1 MAQKEW
7 DMQSLSEVFLQSVR
21 SYGIKEVS
29 MEQYEAVCKK
39 IIRFSSEKGF
49 RTYYQGLRADYDAW
63 IDEKIRNQS
72 ICYEYGRFQ
81 HRVIRMLESLA
92 ETGQTD
98 FSSCFHSPR
107 EYVVSVQSGKL
118 IEKALDYH
126 SLKGESRAEMS
137 TVMRHFFKYAE
148 DKAEMDDV
156 KVTDD
161 LLMDFFTEELP
172 KTNTGSMGRSLRAIK
187 YLSVYLKNNGN
198 SGLVLDFTQLNARSS
213 HIRMIP
219 PYSQD
224 EISRAVSSI
233 DTTTP
238 EGLRDYAI
246 MLLAFDT
253 GLRSVDIRKLC
264 LKDIN
269 WKKGLLYLRQSKTGA
284 PLILPLGGK
293 VMNAI
298 ADYILTGRPE
308 CSYDEIFLTVK
319 GPARPMN
326 KRHCTFTS
334 LCDKYFR
341 AANVDK
347 IPGRSFH
354 SLRRSF
360 ATELSEAG
368 VPLET
373 ISQMLGHKS
382 IEEDKPYLSYN
393 REQIAFCAI
402 GFDEIPITN
411 GIYAGGARNDNQ

>member
-1 MAQKEW
+1 MIQKEW
-7 DMQSLSEVFLQSVR
+7 DMQSLSDALLQSVR
-21 SYGIKEVS
+21 RYGIKEVS
-29 MEQYEAVCKK
+29 MGQYEAVCKK
-39 IIRFSSEKGF
+39 IVHFSSEHGF
-49 RTYYQGLRADYDAW
+49 STYYPGLKTDFDAF
-63 IDEKIRNQS
+63 IDAKVNDKS

-81 HRVIRMLESLA
+81 HRVIRMMVSLA
-92 ETGQTD
+92 ETGETD
-98 FSSCFHSPR
+98 FSGCFNPPGK
-107 EYVVSVQSGKL
+107 YVVSGQSKEL
-118 IEKALDYH
+118 IEKVLDYH
-126 SLKGESRAEMS
+126 SLRSESRTEMS
-137 TVMRHFFKYAE
+137 IVMRHFFKFAE
-148 DKAEMDDV
+148 DKTGTDKAD
-156 KVTDD
+156 VTDD
-161 LLMDFFTEELP
+161 LLMDFFTKELP
-172 KTNTGSMGRSLRAIK
+172 KTNKGSMGRSLRAIK

-198 SGLVLDFTQLNARSS
+198 TDLLLDFTQLNARG
-213 HIRMIP
+213 HHVRVIP
-219 PYSQD
+219 PYSQE

-253 GLRSVDIRKLC
+253 GLRSVDIRALC
-264 LKDIN
+264 LGDIDWN
-269 WKKGLLYLRQSKTGA
+269 KGLLYLAQSKTGA
-284 PLILPLGGK
+284 PLMLPLSGQ

-341 AANVDK
+341 VANVDK

-402 GFDEIPITN
+402 GFDEIPVTN
-411 GIYAGGARNDNQ
+411 GIYAGGVRNDNQ

>member
-1 MAQKEW
+1 MVQKEW
-7 DMQSLSEVFLQSVR
+7 DMQSLSDVFLQTVR

-29 MEQYEAVCKK
+29 LEQYEAVCKK

-49 RTYYQGLRADYDAW
+49 CTYYQGLRADYDVW

-81 HRVIRMLESLA
+81 HRVIRMMESLA

-98 FSSCFHSPR
+98 FSSHFHSPR
-107 EYVVSVQSGKL
+107 EYVVSGQSGEL
-118 IEKALDYH
+118 IEKVLDYH
-126 SLKGESRAEMS
+126 SLKGESRTEMS

-172 KTNTGSMGRSLRAIK
+172 KTNKGSMGRSLRAIK

-198 SGLVLDFTQLNARSS
+198 SDLVLDFTQLNARSS

-224 EISRAVSSI
+224 EINRAVSSI

-253 GLRSVDIRKLC
+253 GLRSVDIRTLC
-264 LKDIN
+264 LKDID

-284 PLILPLGGK
+284 PLILPLDGK

-326 KRHCTFTS
+326 KRHCAFTS
-334 LCDKYFR
+334 LCDKYFH

-347 IPGRSFH
+347 VPGRSFH

-368 VPLET
+368 VPIET

-411 GIYAGGARNDNQ
+411 GIYAGGGQNDNQ

>member
-7 DMQSLSEVFLQSVR
+7 DMQSLSDVFLQTVR

-29 MEQYEAVCKK
+29 LEQYEAVCKK

-81 HRVIRMLESLA
+81 HRVIRMMESLA

-98 FSSCFHSPR
+98 FSSHVHSPR
-107 EYVVSVQSGKL
+107 EYVVSGQSGEL

-126 SLKGESRAEMS
+126 SLKGESRTEMS

-148 DKAEMDDV
+148 DKTETDGV
-156 KVTDD
+156 KVTDE

-172 KTNTGSMGRSLRAIK
+172 KTNKGSMGRSLRAIK

-198 SGLVLDFTQLNARSS
+198 SDLVLDFTQLNARSS

-224 EISRAVSSI
+224 EINRAVSSI

-253 GLRSVDIRKLC
+253 GLRGVDIRTLC
-264 LKDIN
+264 LKDID

-284 PLILPLGGK
+284 PLILPLDGK

-326 KRHCTFTS
+326 KRHCAFTS
-334 LCDKYFR
+334 LCDKYFH

-347 IPGRSFH
+347 VPGRSFH

-368 VPLET
+368 VPIET

-402 GFDEIPITN
+402 GFDEIPIIN
-411 GIYAGGARNDNQ
+411 GIYAGGGQNDNQ

>member
-1 MAQKEW
+1 MVQKEW
-7 DMQSLSEVFLQSVR
+7 DMQSLSDVFLQSVR

-81 HRVIRMLESLA
+81 HRVIRMMESLA

-98 FSSCFHSPR
+98 FSSHFYSPR
-107 EYVVSVQSGKL
+107 KYVVSGQSGEL

-126 SLKGESRAEMS
+126 SLKGESRTEMS

-148 DKAEMDDV
+148 DKAETDGM

-172 KTNTGSMGRSLRAIK
+172 KTNKGSMGRSLRAIK

-198 SGLVLDFTQLNARSS
+198 SDLVLDFTQLNARSS

-224 EISRAVSSI
+224 EINRAVSSI

-264 LKDIN
+264 LKDID
-269 WKKGLLYLRQSKTGA
+269 WKKGLLYLRQSKTGT

-341 AANVDK
+341 TANVNK

-373 ISQMLGHKS
+373 ISQMLGHKNV
-382 IEEDKPYLSYN
+382 EEDKPYLSYN

-411 GIYAGGARNDNQ
+411 GIYAGGGQNDNQ